1 VDCRAVRK
9 AERFA
14 LCHVLGYFLCI
25 GVSLLHVRD
34 QNMDN
39 VGSLARF
46 GYFHYPVAVGLSLLP
61 RLAALAKAD
70 NYVKTRI
77 LHVGRLS
84 APLDAVAYY
93 CNRLVL
99 DWVQRNLVIEPS
111 FGGHDVSLDAEMY
124 YIIVFVMRNK

>member
-1 VDCRAVRK
+1 
-9 AERFA
+9 
-14 LCHVLGYFLCI
+14 
-25 GVSLLHVRD
+25 
-34 QNMDN
+34 
-39 VGSLARF
+39 
-46 GYFHYPVAVGLSLLP
+46 VAVGLSLLP

-77 LHVGRLS
+77 LHVRRLS